1 MIYSQEVYQLMVNH
15 LLDAIRNGQSITFTD
30 ALTLSV
36 SYNTIISLYSQLYMK
51 ESKKVPYVFQKMKTA
66 IIESLNSS
74 SNDSKNIS
82 LLQLMEDNR
91 STSYYRLAKFYI
103 EERFTELKYKITDFL
118 MDPSIIPEVSLR
130 NELLTMISRDLT
142 DAPSIS
148 VLKES
153 MGKEYEQLLVRLL
166 DNYHFVYETE
176 SDMRKK
182 GKPKTPDIWF
192 TIPMAT
198 IILSKYETRQRSNS
212 VLDRDEEFVDGDR
225 FYSSEFLS
233 SSSMNHLIVEDY
245 QEGYGSEHEGFN
257 SISNGG
263 EHYESDVAKEAKG
276 NQDSDDGDNYVI
288 INWIDSKAMF
298 ADLETFKEH
307 YSQLHGYYLR
317 YGPGMVIYWHGL
329 VEDIYSSELYDG
341 NIIVRDCFPEKWL
354 FPNGAPAIVDQAPVF
369 DDKEFES
376 LP

>member
-1 MIYSQEVYQLMVNH
+1 MIYSLEVYQQMVNH
-15 LLDAIRNGQSITFTD
+15 LLNAIRSGQSITFTD

-36 SYNTIISLYSQLYMK
+36 SYNSVISLYSQLYMK

-66 IIESLNSS
+66 VTESLYSD
-74 SNDSKNIS
+74 SNDRKNIS

-103 EERFTELKYKITDFL
+103 EERFSELNYKITDFL

-166 DNYHFVYETE
+166 DEYHFVYETE
-176 SDMRKK
+176 AEMRKK

-212 VLDRDEEFVDGDR
+212 VSEREEDFVD
-225 FYSSEFLS
+225 EFLS
-233 SSSMNHLIVEDY
+233 SSSMNHFMVDDF
-245 QEGYGSEHEGFN
+245 QEGYGIEHEGFN
-257 SISNGG
+257 SISNGL
-263 EHYESDVAKEAKG
+263 ESNDKESERDNER

-329 VEDIYSSELYDG
+329 VDEIYSSDLYDG
-341 NIIVRDCFPEKWL
+341 NIIVRDSFPEKWL
-354 FPNGAPAIVDQAPVF
+354 FPNGAPAVLDQAPVF
-369 DDKEFES
+369 DDKEFDS
-376 LP
+376 LS